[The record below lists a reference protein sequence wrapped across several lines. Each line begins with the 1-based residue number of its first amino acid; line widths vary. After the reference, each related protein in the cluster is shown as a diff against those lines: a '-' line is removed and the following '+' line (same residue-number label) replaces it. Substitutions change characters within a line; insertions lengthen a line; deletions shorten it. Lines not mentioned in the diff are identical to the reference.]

1 VVFDANPCIELR
13 SCQAAARL
21 HSSLVINNYYEA
33 DGAIVFREACRLGC
47 EGIVSKRLGSS
58 YPVAPRIG
66 PRSKTPKA
74 PAVKREAEPPEHH
87 CRLVSALPARR
98 YYGRGGNLG
107 FWAKAKRSDC

>member
-58 YPVAPRIG
+58 YHSGSTAHWTKVKNPEGARCEAGGRTAGAP
-66 PRSKTPKA
+66 
-74 PAVKREAEPPEHH
+74 
-87 CRLVSALPARR
+87 LPSCVCTAGTKVLWTRR
-98 YYGRGGNLG
+98 
-107 FWAKAKRSDC
+107 